1 MDCKMRVEEEGGL
14 AEGNMEY
21 TKIYCFQSNCASSSN
36 QMRILPELFLKDGG
50 EVPSA
55 AKNNSSFVFPGFSA
69 YSVGF

>member
-1 MDCKMRVEEEGGL
+1 
-14 AEGNMEY
+14 MEN

-36 QMRILPELFLKDGG
+36 QMRILPELFLKEGG

-55 AKNNSSFVFPGFSA
+55 AKNNSSFVFPSFSA